1 MKKKYITPDTVLIN
15 VEIEKIVAT
24 SRYDEIGV
32 NPNNN
37 GIPV

>member
-32 NPNNN
+32 NPKNN